1 MLRVFD
7 HSETL
12 PKDTGDALGFAVVCE
27 RVSHIIATEQTVERE
42 RRVTSELKACHGAPE
57 NRPPG
62 GASRPASEHD
72 VNSHDRTRLGV
83 GESHVGPN
91 SSWLR

>member
-42 RRVTSELKACHGAPE
+42 RRVTLELKATVTGRRHV
-57 NRPPG
+57 NR
-62 GASRPASEHD
+62 D
-72 VNSHDRTRLGV
+72 VTQHT
-83 GESHVGPN
+83 
-91 SSWLR
+91 